1 MLRFLVSSLLM
12 LCLQV
17 SADPVSNAAGG
28 NSPQA
33 GVSSSQTSHVETT
46 LMPAP
51 QITQF
56 SAQAGAAPVATAKA
70 DNVVQGAEVVD
81 SSKNNVSPKVD
92 NAESGLGSSHHG
104 MPATVQA
111 SADLTVLRTQVQ
123 NLFNQND
130 SGKITALQEQIEKMN
145 GILAEEK
152 NSLATLEKKQN
163 QFYQDLD
170 QRISMIEQIRG
181 KSAQVSS
188 SAVSGAADA
197 AASQASSPGTQ
208 DITVYQQAFSLV
220 SANRYNQAQVALQG
234 YMKNYPK
241 GKYINEARYW
251 SGEIYFLRKQYQQA
265 EKQFFSVIKDGTDKR
280 RLPIAQLRLARIYLS
295 TNRLAQAKKLLQKIQ
310 KQYPGTTS
318 SKMASIYLK
327 EV

>member
-1 MLRFLVSSLLM
+1 M

-17 SADPVSNAAGG
+17 SAAPVSNTVGG
-28 NSPQA
+28 SEDSPQIS
-33 GVSSSQTSHVETT
+33 GNLSQVDGSSSQASRVDTT

-70 DNVVQGAEVVD
+70 DNLVQGAAVVD
-81 SSKNNVSPKVD
+81 LNKSKVSQDVD
-92 NAESGLGSSHHG
+92 KEESGAGSTQHDVS
-104 MPATVQA
+104 ATVQA
-111 SADLTVLRTQVQ
+111 SADLTVLRKQVQ
-123 NLFNQND
+123 NLLNQNNSD
-130 SGKITALQEQIEKMN
+130 KIATLQEQIEKMR
-145 GILAEEK
+145 GVLAEQK
-152 NSLATLEKKQN
+152 NSLATLEKKEN

-170 QRISMIEQIRG
+170 QRIGIIEQVRG

-188 SAVSGAADA
+188 TSDSGADA
-197 AASQASSPGTQ
+197 AALQVPSSGTK
-208 DITVYQQAFSLV
+208 DITAYQQAFSLV

-265 EKQFFSVIKDGTDKR
+265 EKQFSFVVKSGTDKR

-295 TNRLAQAKKLLQKIQ
+295 TNRLAQAKTLLQKIR